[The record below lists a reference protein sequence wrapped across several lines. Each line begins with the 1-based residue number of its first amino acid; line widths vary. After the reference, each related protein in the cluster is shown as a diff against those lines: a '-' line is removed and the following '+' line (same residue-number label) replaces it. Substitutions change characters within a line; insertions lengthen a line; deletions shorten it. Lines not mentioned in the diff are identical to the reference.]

1 MKELDYKLERVIKLS
16 TKEVETVLDFATQ
29 AANDNGYMSSLVFQ
43 KAVYVFA
50 AMILYPDRKEEI
62 SAAIGGQY
70 DISVIYDKL
79 NTEKLFDKMDDEF
92 AETMQYL
99 REVSIDWFEDAK
111 SYAHSAR
118 GLLDSLN
125 TLSGDVVKSAVE
137 QLQKTVQSDDVATVL
152 QIGDALGVNRKQD
165 TSIKDSGKLKD
176 VSEKKPAVKRGRPK
190 KAKTE

>member
-1 MKELDYKLERVIKLS
+1 MKKLDYQLERAIKLS
-16 TKEVETVLDFATQ
+16 TKQVETILDFAIQ

-43 KAVYVFA
+43 KAMLVFA
-50 AMILYPDRKEEI
+50 ATVLYPDRKEEI
-62 SAAIGGQY
+62 SAAIGSQY
-70 DISVIYDKL
+70 DISAIYDKL
-79 NTEKLFDKMDDEF
+79 NEEEFFEKMDADF
-92 AETMQYL
+92 CETMEYL
-99 REVSIDWFEDAK
+99 RDVSVDWFEDAK

-137 QLQKTVQSDDVATVL
+137 QLQKTVQSDDFAQVL

-176 VSEKKPAVKRGRPK
+176 VSEKKSATKRIRAK
-190 KAKTE
+190 KTE

>member
-16 TKEVETVLDFATQ
+16 TKEAEIVLDFATQ

-50 AMILYPDRKEEI
+50 AMVLYPDRKEEI

-125 TLSGDVVKSAVE
+125 TLSGDVVKS
-137 QLQKTVQSDDVATVL
+137 DDVATVL